1 MAFGRKKKKQEDS
14 GLDVLEE
21 IKEPFSFSN
30 FFEEQVMER
39 FRKAKKFLEEKGILF
54 FLLSPFQQ
62 RNRLILELFLI
73 VVGILIGIVPRSANL
88 IQAARDRNAASE
100 LAALLE
106 DEAQFT
112 VGRIN
117 IRPLGSSQ
125 YEDQHLL
132 AFLIT
137 GSGDQSVPSTASRY
151 TVDLSPARGVL
162 DGEHVT
168 YSYQVLPISEDQRL
182 FLLYTDHRQQE
193 DNTGIY
199 NLTIQ
204 VTVDALPAEE
214 VTPIEVVLSDTQE
227 TSQLFDKDGVDLA
240 VLTDQ
245 ILADTST
252 PIADAKADL
261 QTALDD
267 YELEI
272 ERIESLPVEMTA
284 VPTLED
290 LTTWVEEHTY
300 YPTLTDT
307 STTEDLK
314 DLTEVTVTESL
325 QYAAGI
331 QYNGKTYQDPSVASS
346 SGNETDTAKETV
358 TVTPGDAAQ
367 TTDTAADGT
376 VQYTPEEE
384 VVMEQVTSLQTRVN
398 NVIRALTTLN
408 SAGQTKYTT
417 LDALQLT
424 LNQTVDVS
432 SFPETGVVSEATE

>member
-1 MAFGRKKKKQEDS
+1 MAFGKKKKQADT

-21 IKEPFSFSN
+21 LKEPFSFSN

-62 RNRLILELFLI
+62 RNRLVLELFLI

-88 IQAARDRNAASE
+88 IQAARERNAASE

-106 DEAQFT
+106 AEAQFSI
-112 VGRIN
+112 GRIN

-137 GSGDQSVPSTASRY
+137 GSGNQSIPSTANRY

-182 FLLYTDHRQQE
+182 FLLYTDHRQQD

-199 NLTIQ
+199 NLTVQ
-204 VTVDALPAEE
+204 VTVDDLPAED

-227 TSQLFDKDGVDLA
+227 TGQLFDKNGVDLA

-245 ILADTST
+245 ILADTRT
-252 PIADAKADL
+252 PIADAQEGL

-267 YELEI
+267 YELEV
-272 ERIESLPVEMTA
+272 ERIESLPLDGELSVT
-284 VPTLED
+284 PTPEE
-290 LTTWVEEHTY
+290 LTTWTKEQTL

-307 STTEDLK
+307 STTEDLEEIQ
-314 DLTEVTVTESL
+314 EVTETETL
-325 QYAAGI
+325 QYAGGI
-331 QYNGKTYQDPSVASS
+331 TYNGTTYQDPSASQQAS
-346 SGNETDTAKETV
+346 EETGADPSAVTA
-358 TVTPGDAAQ
+358 GDAAQ
-367 TTDTAADGT
+367 DGAAGAEA
-376 VQYTPEEE
+376 QASRTPEEE
-384 VVMEQVTSLQTRVN
+384 LVMEQVSSLQSRIN
-398 NVIRALTTLN
+398 NVVRALTTLN
-408 SAGQTKYTT
+408 SAGQTRFNT
-417 LDALQLT
+417 LDELRLT
-424 LNQTVDVS
+424 LNQTVDIRT
-432 SFPETGVVSEATE
+432 FPETGTVLESAD